1 MGEGHMWTV
10 MVAIVSV
17 IAALML
23 GLITASIYLYN
34 VGILRNNKDF
44 MNADPNLVKATHP
57 WEYANDWL
65 QTQPMETVHIRSDD
79 GLQLAGYYVPSL
91 TDSNKVVILAHGYSG
106 QGRDMSNFA
115 KMYQDLGYHVLM
127 PDDRGHGQSEGHYIG
142 FGWHDRK
149 DYLKWID
156 YIIKSQGE
164 DSQIILHGISMGG
177 STVLMTSGEPL
188 PDQVKCI
195 VSDCAYTSVKDI
207 LSYQLKTMYKLP
219 AFPLIPLTSLI
230 CRMKAG
236 YFFGE
241 ASAVT
246 QVSRTKLP
254 ILFIHGDEDKFVPY
268 DMVHRLYEAAG
279 SEKELLSVPNAQHG
293 NAYFADK
300 EGYGNKLTSFV
311 GRYVF

>member
-1 MGEGHMWTV
+1 METAVIILTTV
-10 MVAIVSV
+10 MVMIALVL
-17 IAALML
+17 IAASL
-23 GLITASIYLYN
+23 YLYN
-34 VGILRNNKDF
+34 VSILRSKKDF
-44 MNADPNLVKATHP
+44 MNDDPNLKKTNHP
-57 WEYANDWL
+57 WEAATDWL
-65 QTQPMETVHIRSDD
+65 HEQPMKTVRIQSDD
-79 GLQLAGYYVPSL
+79 GLQLTGYFVPAQI
-91 TDSNKVVILAHGYSG
+91 DSNKVVILAHGYSG

-115 KMYQDLGYHVLM
+115 KLYQDLGYHVLM
-127 PDDRGHGQSEGHYIG
+127 PDDRGHGQSEGNYIG

-149 DYLKWID
+149 DYLRWID
-156 YIIKSQGE
+156 YIISSEGTH
-164 DSQIILHGISMGG
+164 SQIILHGISMGG
-177 STVLMTSGEPL
+177 ATVLMASGEPL

-207 LSYQLKTMYKLP
+207 LTYQLKSMYKLP
-219 AFPLIPLTSLI
+219 AFPLIPITSLI

-241 ASAVT
+241 ASALT
-246 QVSRTKLP
+246 QVSRSKLP

-311 GRYVF
+311 SRYVV

>member
-1 MGEGHMWTV
+1 MKTAIIV
-10 MVAIVSV
+10 MIAVIIVLV
-17 IAALML
+17 LVLIAA
-23 GLITASIYLYN
+23 SFYLYKLS
-34 VGILRNNKDF
+34 ILRSKKDF
-44 MNADPNLVKATHP
+44 LKVDPNLIKTSHP
-57 WEYANDWL
+57 WETSTDWL
-65 QTQPMETVHIRSDD
+65 HAQPMETIQIQSDD
-79 GLQLAGYYVPSL
+79 GLQLTGYYVPAMS
-91 TDSNKVVILAHGYSG
+91 DSNKVVVLAHGYSG

-115 KMYQDLGYHVLM
+115 KLYQGLGYHVLM

-156 YIIKSQGE
+156 YLITRQGDE
-164 DSQIILHGISMGG
+164 AQIILHGISMGG
-177 STVLMTSGEPL
+177 ATVLMASGEPL
-188 PDQVKCI
+188 PEQVKCI

-207 LSYQLKTMYKLP
+207 LTYQLKTMYKLP
-219 AFPLIPLTSLI
+219 AFPLIPLTSLV

-241 ASAVT
+241 ASALS
-246 QVSRTKLP
+246 QVSRSKLP

-268 DMVHRLYEAAG
+268 DMVHQLYEAAG
-279 SEKELLSVPNAQHG
+279 NEKELLCVPNAQHG

-300 EGYGNKLTSFV
+300 EGYGSTLTSFV